1 MGTALDSIDFA
12 LDEMPGEELH
22 DVLRAYREERGP
34 VAATHFLG
42 LPAFVISS
50 HEALLDAF
58 RDVERFP
65 PHLMY
70 ELSFEGAVGRSFI
83 SMGDAKEHL
92 VYRKLATPAF
102 RSRALQRFEAEGLAP
117 LASELVDDL
126 GDDAEVDLV
135 EGFSAR
141 LPYLVISRML
151 GLPRERESEFH
162 GWAKAQL
169 AFRDDPVAAEKAKA
183 ELTNCLAPVVEA
195 RRSEPRDDVIS
206 ELVAAEVDG
215 RSLSDEEIHS
225 HVRLLFPT
233 GGETTYGSLG
243 NLLFALLCHEGE
255 WERLARDPSRIDA
268 AVEEALR
275 WETPIAVLPRRSGS
289 QPARFRGVD
298 IPADSWV
305 LFAIAGANRDPAVF
319 DDPDS
324 FRIGRDTSDALTFGR
339 GVKSCPGL
347 HLARRSMATSLRVLL
362 ERMPRLELV
371 DLDAAIPRRSVLRS
385 PDALRVCR

>member
-1 MGTALDSIDFA
+1 VGTALDSIDFA

-215 RSLSDEEIHS
+215 RSLSDEEIHARS
-225 HVRLLFPT
+225 ETCSSRCSATRANGSAWRGTPRASTLQSRRRCAGRRRLRCCPAARARSRPGFAASTFRRIRGCSSPLPGPIAIRRSSTTPT
-233 GGETTYGSLG
+233 ASASVATR
-243 NLLFALLCHEGE
+243 AM
-255 WERLARDPSRIDA
+255 RLPSA
-268 AVEEALR
+268 AV
-275 WETPIAVLPRRSGS
+275 
-289 QPARFRGVD
+289 
-298 IPADSWV
+298 
-305 LFAIAGANRDPAVF
+305 
-319 DDPDS
+319 
-324 FRIGRDTSDALTFGR
+324 
-339 GVKSCPGL
+339 
-347 HLARRSMATSLRVLL
+347 
-362 ERMPRLELV
+362 
-371 DLDAAIPRRSVLRS
+371 
-385 PDALRVCR
+385 